1 MTAPLTDIDIEYVFD
16 KDNPGVALVWIIDG
30 DCIYDAP
37 IMPEYAS
44 AFLEADD
51 VVDISENYPDHDGI
65 VVRLLKNGETTL
77 ELMTSEY
84 FGSLLLSEPQVVRL
98 DQYPYGRYVISP
110 NAKFDGEKFIITD
123 RDVSGLPAWIS
134 ER

>member
-1 MTAPLTDIDIEYVFD
+1 MTAPLTDIDIEYVYD
-16 KDNPGVALVWIIDG
+16 AENPGVALVWVIDG

-37 IMPEYAS
+37 IMPEYAD
-44 AFLEADD
+44 AFLNANDTL
-51 VVDISENYPDHDGI
+51 DISEQYPDHDGI
-65 VVRLLKNGETTL
+65 VVRLIKDGETAL

-84 FGSLLLSEPQVVRL
+84 FGSLLLSEPQVLRL

-110 NAKFDGEKFIITD
+110 NARFDGEKFIITD
-123 RDVSGLPAWIS
+123 RDVSELPAWIS